1 MVSVVEINLL
11 FELLLIF
18 IILLI
23 QTNLNTFLNL
33 RDFVNL
39 SLQLI
44 SLKVNPN
51 LATFAVIKQ
60 YS

>member
-23 QTNLNTFLNL
+23 QTNLNTFLKL
-33 RDFVNL
+33 RDFLNL